1 MPRPPESHPKSWAG
15 LQLPLGH
22 EFFDRLIIDGIA
34 SKIDKN
40 LDVEIEA
47 QMPGP
52 DGAHRKSRV
61 TVGAFLAQR
70 LNRLA
75 QVYVWEQSESL
86 MPTPKQNVA
95 QLESIKSNLSGLI
108 NALGMTVLE
117 GEQQRIAPEFNDG
130 EAYIEQV
137 TEINLPP
144 AIRQALEPYIKAAAY
159 ADAAPEIMTDA
170 AHHDIAEIDIKG
182 GALRRILSS
191 LHILDR
197 AVVTA
202 MGDSVGNARIQ
213 DDPIN
218 LLIKR
223 LGELYQVA
231 FGERATRR
239 TDYNDGMAYSPFL
252 DFAEAVCDRI
262 DSVIGDSIRDGSTA
276 IAAPLINLSHDAI
289 GSRIRRQQDN
299 AKSKG

>member
-1 MPRPPESHPKSWAG
+1 MPRPPESDPKAWGG

-22 EFFDRLIIDGIA
+22 EFFDQASIDSIA
-34 SKIDKN
+34 SKVSKSTDI
-40 LDVEIEA
+40 EIEA

-52 DGAHRKSRV
+52 DGVQSNSRV
-61 TVGAFLAQR
+61 TVGAFLTQR

-75 QVYVWEQSESL
+75 QIYVWEQSELL
-86 MPTPKQNVA
+86 MPTPNQNA
-95 QLESIKSNLSGLI
+95 ARIKSIAANVSGLI
-108 NALGMTVLE
+108 DALGMTVHESKRERL
-117 GEQQRIAPEFNDG
+117 APEFNDG

-137 TEINLPP
+137 TDINLPP
-144 AIRQALEPYIKAAAY
+144 AIRQALEPYIKSVAY

-182 GALRRILSS
+182 GALQRILSG

-197 AVVTA
+197 AVAAA
-202 MGDSVGNARIQ
+202 MGSSTGNARFQ
-213 DDPIN
+213 DDPRN

-231 FGERATRR
+231 FGDRATRR
-239 TDYNDGMAYSPFL
+239 TDYNDGMAYGPFL

-262 DSVIGDSIRDGSTA
+262 DIEIGNSTCDDSTA
-276 IAAPLINLSHDAI
+276 IKVPSINLSHEAI
-289 GSRIRRQQDN
+289 ASRLRRLQDN
-299 AKSKG
+299 ATPTG